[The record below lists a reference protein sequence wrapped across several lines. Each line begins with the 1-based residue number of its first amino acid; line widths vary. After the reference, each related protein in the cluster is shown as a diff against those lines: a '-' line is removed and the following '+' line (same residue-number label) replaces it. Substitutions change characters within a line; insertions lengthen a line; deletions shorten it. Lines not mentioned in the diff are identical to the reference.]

1 MLIIPAIDLRAGRC
15 VRLVEG
21 RPEQE
26 TVYSRDPVAVA
37 RRWQEQGARWLH
49 VVDLDGAFAG
59 VPKNLDMIKEI
70 LAGVDIPV
78 QVGGGIRDI
87 DIIDRLM
94 SLGVSRVIL
103 GTAAVL
109 KSQLVAE
116 ACAKYGDKVL
126 VGIDG
131 RDGRVAVEGW
141 GVTVE
146 KSTTELAME
155 AKAVGVKRVV
165 FTDIWRDGTLKGP
178 NLAATAEL
186 ARATG
191 LKVIASGGVSSADD
205 LREITKLEQYG
216 VEAVILGKA
225 LYAGTVTLKEAL
237 SIAAGSETEE

>member
-37 RRWQEQGARWLH
+37 CRWQEQGAKWLH

-59 VPKNLDMIKEI
+59 VPKNLDIIKEI

-78 QVGGGIRDI
+78 QVGGGIREI
-87 DIIDRLM
+87 DVVDRLI

-109 KSQLVAE
+109 KPQLVAE
-116 ACAKYGDKVL
+116 ACARYGDSVL

-146 KSTTELAME
+146 KNTVDLALE
-155 AKAVGVKRVV
+155 VKAMGVKRVV
-165 FTDIWRDGTLKGP
+165 FTDIWRDGTLRGP
-178 NLAATAEL
+178 NLPATAEL

-191 LKVIASGGVSSADD
+191 LKVIASGGVSNAND
-205 LREITKLEQYG
+205 LREIKKLEQYG
-216 VEAVILGKA
+216 VEAVILGRA
-225 LYAGTVTLKEAL
+225 LYAGAVSLKEAL
-237 SIAAGSETEE
+237 SIAAGLETEE

>member
-59 VPKNLDMIKEI
+59 APKNLDVIKEI

-87 DIIDRLM
+87 DVIDRLM

-109 KSQLVAE
+109 KPQLVAD
-116 ACAKYGDKVL
+116 ACARYGDNVL

-146 KSTTELAME
+146 KNTVDLALE
-155 AKAVGVKRVV
+155 VKAMGVKRVV

-186 ARATG
+186 ARGTG
-191 LKVIASGGVSSADD
+191 LKVIASGGVSGADD
-205 LREITKLEQYG
+205 LRELTKLEQYG

-225 LYAGTVTLKEAL
+225 LYAGAVTLKEAL
-237 SIAAGSETEE
+237 SIAAGLEAGE